1 LDPRRALEE
10 IARRR
15 NQRRLFNEYGQ
26 PFDIDKEFGP
36 ENIGAYPWQIEF
48 HNAGRT
54 HPERLLMAGNRCGKT
69 QSAAAEVA
77 IHLTGEY
84 PPWWQ
89 GKVFTEPTRGWS
101 GAERTEDSK
110 DVIQESLLGPEGSH
124 GTGWIPASRIIEVTR
139 RQAGVSEVVDKIK
152 VRHKTGGQSEITLK
166 TYQQE
171 AKGWRGA
178 KLDFVWLDEEPKQDI
193 YTEAQTRILDKRG
206 ILLMTFT
213 PLLGPTE
220 TVRHFME
227 AQPGSGIYLKNVTWD
242 DAPHLDKDEKE
253 RLWAS
258 YPAHERD
265 ARAKG
270 TPMLGT
276 GAIFP
281 INDDDISIDPFEIPG
296 FWYRINGVDFGIDH
310 PAAGAFCA
318 IDRDS
323 DTFYVYDAYKVAGQT
338 AVYHAEA
345 LNRHG
350 NWIPNAWPHDGM
362 QRDKGSG
369 IALKDQYR
377 KHKVYMLKEH
387 AHYLDERG
395 NHREPGVIEMYEYMK
410 TGKFKVFSHLSD
422 WFEEKRLYH
431 RKDGQIVPKY
441 DDLLSATRMAFIMRR
456 YAKPRPSGTTQARK
470 FTRPIVGGHRWRRSG

>member
-1 LDPRRALEE
+1 
-10 IARRR
+10 
-15 NQRRLFNEYGQ
+15 
-26 PFDIDKEFGP
+26 
-36 ENIGAYPWQIEF
+36 
-48 HNAGRT
+48 
-54 HPERLLMAGNRCGKT
+54 M
-69 QSAAAEVA
+69 
-77 IHLTGEY
+77 
-84 PPWWQ
+84 
-89 GKVFTEPTRGWS
+89 
-101 GAERTEDSK
+101 
-110 DVIQESLLGPEGSH
+110 GPEGSH
-124 GTGWIPASRIIEVTR
+124 GTGWLPQSRIIEATR

-152 VRHKTGGQSEITLK
+152 VRHKSGGQSEVTLK

-171 AKGWRGA
+171 AKGRRGA
-178 KLDFVWLDEEPKQDI
+178 KLDFVWLDEECKQDS
-193 YTEAQTRILDKRG
+193 YTEAQTRILDRRG
-206 ILLMTFT
+206 LLLMTFT

-227 AQPGSGIYLKNVTWD
+227 AKDGSGIYMKNVTWD
-242 DAPHLDKDEKE
+242 DAPHLDKKEKE
-253 RLWAS
+253 RLWLS

-270 TPMLGT
+270 IPMLGT

-281 INDDDISIDPFEIPG
+281 INDQDISIDPFEIPG

-323 DTFYVYDAYKVAGQT
+323 DTFYVYDAYKAAGQT
-338 AVYHAEA
+338 AVYHAAA
-345 LNRHG
+345 LNKHG
-350 NWIPNAWPHDGM
+350 KWIPNAWPHDGM

-377 KHKVYMLKEH
+377 KHSLYMLKEH

-395 NHREPGVIEMYEYMK
+395 NHREPGVIEMLEYMK
-410 TGKFKVFSHLSD
+410 TGRFKVFSHLSD

-456 YAKPRPSGTTQARK
+456 YAKARPSGKATGPK
-470 FTRPIVGGHRWRRSG
+470 FTGPIIGGHRWRRSG